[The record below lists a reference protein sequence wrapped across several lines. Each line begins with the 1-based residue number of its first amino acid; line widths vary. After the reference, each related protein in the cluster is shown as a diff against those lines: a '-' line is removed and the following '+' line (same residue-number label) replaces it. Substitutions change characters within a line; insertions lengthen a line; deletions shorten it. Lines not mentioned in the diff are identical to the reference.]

1 MCNADGSRHGR
12 MTINKL
18 YAAVLR
24 FFAEQRNF
32 KLSGL

>member
-1 MCNADGSRHGR
+1 
-12 MTINKL
+12 MTIKKL

-32 KLSGL
+32 KLSGRRGDR